1 MPLLKRQAVAPRAI
15 DPADWRPQIVG
26 RKGNH
31 SIKDPIIE
39 PNWGGV
45 RVIVRVGPAPEG
57 SPAATVFDEDG
68 ADSTA
73 EFAELAQAIASAADA
88 DELVLDGYL
97 TVEPTQIT
105 GTVGTDLVSTPTPSQ
120 VLQQFV
126 VGIRRHQSDPRPQ
139 LDPERPIAF
148 VAVDLLLIDGQS
160 LIDLPLLE
168 RKRLLETAL
177 KANAVVR
184 ITPYVRSPVGSLA
197 MTWHAQG
204 FRELVYKPA
213 NGRYRAAGEPS
224 DWVVVPIRPH

>member
-1 MPLLKRQAVAPRAI
+1 
-15 DPADWRPQIVG
+15 
-26 RKGNH
+26 
-31 SIKDPIIE
+31 
-39 PNWGGV
+39 V
-45 RVIVRVGPAPEG
+45 RVIVRVGPTPEG

-88 DELVLDGYL
+88 AELVLDGYL